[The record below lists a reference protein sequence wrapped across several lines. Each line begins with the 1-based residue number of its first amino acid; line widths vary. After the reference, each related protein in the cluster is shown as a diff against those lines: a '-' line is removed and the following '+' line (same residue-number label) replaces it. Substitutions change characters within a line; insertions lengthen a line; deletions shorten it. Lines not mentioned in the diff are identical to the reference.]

1 MNNKS
6 KSFLLLFA
14 SAAIFSCSGD
24 SNNAPE
30 TDIET
35 AGVFMQHIWKLE
47 FNKAE
52 KLLLKDETN
61 NQVFNRF
68 EQYLKARPKE
78 ELDKYK
84 TADFI
89 INDTKPLNDSVS
101 IINYSGS
108 FNKAEKTDLKV
119 VRKKGQWLIDIKYT
133 IPQTDSTQKQ

>member
-1 MNNKS
+1 MKHPII
-6 KSFLLLFA
+6 LLSIISSIL
-14 SAAIFSCSGD
+14 FSCSGD
-24 SNNAPE
+24 GNKAPE

-84 TADFI
+84 TAGFI

-119 VRKKGQWLIDIKYT
+119 VRKNGQWLIDIKYT